1 MIIGGKRMDILDNG
15 YVRLIDKMGNIETI
29 TDRQRI
35 SYNKEHKE
43 LQKDIKLI
51 EQLLKNGHMT
61 PFEQVYFEWELKV
74 PIFVQRQLVRY
85 RLTSI
90 NEVSGRYSDDLKYE
104 YYLPNIIR
112 IDGKNEISDE
122 LNEKVIYEIDKIYN
136 EIREK
141 YNILRKKY
149 HVTKELQRIIEPL
162 GSYTKFRWSMNLR
175 ELLHIFKQR
184 LNKHAQYETRET
196 VKQMYDIFSREA
208 PILSEIIKKLNILE
222 G

>member
-1 MIIGGKRMDILDNG
+1 MDNIFEKSILDKG
-15 YVRLIDKMGNIETI
+15 YVRLIDWMGNINTI
-29 TDRQRI
+29 VDRQRI
-35 SYNKEHKE
+35 SYNREHKN
-43 LQKDIKLI
+43 LQNDIKLVK
-51 EQLLKNGHMT
+51 QLLQNGHMT

-112 IDGKNEISDE
+112 VDGKDDISDE
-122 LNEKVIYEIDKIYN
+122 LNEKIIYEISKIYD
-136 EIREK
+136 EVKEK
-141 YNILRKKY
+141 YNELRKKY

-162 GSYTKFRWSMNLR
+162 GSYTIFRWSMNLR
-175 ELLHIFKQR
+175 ELIHIFEQR
-184 LNKHAQYETRET
+184 LDKHQQYETRET
-196 VKQMYDIFSREA
+196 VKQMYYLFEYNF
-208 PILSEIIKKLNILE
+208 PILSEIIKKHLE